1 MRPRR
6 VFLPAILFLTS
17 VCLPQSA
24 LRAAPDGFDQALA
37 TLLAVGPEAK
47 GNAEASAAWKVVAS
61 ADSESLVPLL
71 EAMGEA
77 NPLALNWIRSALET
91 IVDRDLAAGKSPSIA
106 TLGGFLFE
114 VTQNPRARRFAFE
127 LIQRSAPNAAEK
139 LIPGLLN
146 DPAVE
151 LRRDAVAWLTKQ
163 AADAKTAGDEAAAG
177 LLYEQAI
184 RAARDVDQ
192 IKELN
197 ATLTKM
203 GRTVDLP
210 RHFGFLMEWKV
221 LAPFDNTGRAGF
233 DTVYPRRRESSSRP
247 SIPARMAR
255 SAGRI
260 WSPPTRCGMVD
271 FNKLFP
277 DLIKEVTGYAYTE
290 FDSAEARPA
299 ELRLGCKN
307 AWKIWVNGKLIFG
320 RDEYHRGARIDQYR
334 MPIDL
339 QKGKHHPRQTLP
351 ERAERNLDGGVAVPT
366 ARLRQHRH
374 GHSRPE
380 PSADPFPGRCRQT
393 VILPLFRPTSPPQF
407 GHAFPIPRS
416 PAPPRP
422 RFPRLRRLAQFPWPP
437 WNRHCRGRRHR
448 PRGADRGNPRL
459 VIRSPGPGPFLSHRG
474 RGPRVSDLQQR
485 PSRIGCTSSVLP
497 RPMAKNSGT
506 GNTGPPD
513 GP

>member
-1 MRPRR
+1 MMPRR
-6 VFLPAILFLTS
+6 VFLPAILILTS
-17 VCLPQSA
+17 VCLSLSA

-47 GNAEASAAWKVVAS
+47 GNAEASSAWKVVAS

-91 IVDRDLAAGKSPSIA
+91 IVDRDLAAGKSPSVD

-163 AADAKTAGDEAAAG
+163 AAEAKTAGDEAAAG

-184 RAARDVDQ
+184 RSARDVDQ

-210 RHFGFLMEWKV
+210 RHFGFLMEWKA

-233 DTVYPRRRESSSRP
+233 DTVNPPETGIQLDAKYPGKNGEIGWQDLVSSDP
-247 SIPARMAR
+247 Y
-255 SAGRI
+255 
-260 WSPPTRCGMVD
+260 GMVD

-290 FDSAEARPA
+290 FDSAETRPA

-320 RDEYHRGARIDQYR
+320 RDEYHRGARVDQYR

-339 QKGKHHPRQTLP
+339 QKGKNTILVKLCQNEQKETWTVEWQFQLRVCDSTGTAIL
-351 ERAERNLDGGVAVPT
+351 ARNRPPTPPLGAVA
-366 ARLRQHRH
+366 
-374 GHSRPE
+374 
-380 PSADPFPGRCRQT
+380 
-393 VILPLFRPTSPPQF
+393 
-407 GHAFPIPRS
+407 
-416 PAPPRP
+416 
-422 RFPRLRRLAQFPWPP
+422 
-437 WNRHCRGRRHR
+437 
-448 PRGADRGNPRL
+448 
-459 VIRSPGPGPFLSHRG
+459 
-474 RGPRVSDLQQR
+474 
-485 PSRIGCTSSVLP
+485 
-497 RPMAKNSGT
+497 KK
-506 GNTGPPD
+506 
-513 GP
+513 

>member
-233 DTVYPRRRESSSRP
+233 DTVYPPETGVQLGAKYP
-247 SIPARMAR
+247 GKNGEIGWQDLV
-255 SAGRI
+255 SAD
-260 WSPPTRCGMVD
+260 PYGMVD

-339 QKGKHHPRQTLP
+339 QKGKNTILVKLCQNEQKETWTVEWQFQLRVCDSTGTAIL
-351 ERAERNLDGGVAVPT
+351 ARNRPPTPSPDAVAK
-366 ARLRQHRH
+366 Q
-374 GHSRPE
+374 
-380 PSADPFPGRCRQT
+380 
-393 VILPLFRPTSPPQF
+393 
-407 GHAFPIPRS
+407 
-416 PAPPRP
+416 
-422 RFPRLRRLAQFPWPP
+422 
-437 WNRHCRGRRHR
+437 
-448 PRGADRGNPRL
+448 
-459 VIRSPGPGPFLSHRG
+459 
-474 RGPRVSDLQQR
+474 
-485 PSRIGCTSSVLP
+485 
-497 RPMAKNSGT
+497 
-506 GNTGPPD
+506 
-513 GP
+513 